1 MRIRTIKPEFW
12 THPVMSR
19 LPYDTRILA
28 IGLLNVA
35 DDEGYFDA
43 DPDYIRGAVL
53 FREDSSNVRRMLD
66 ELSRSEWI
74 VMCGGPDRPIGRVAH
89 FRKHQRV
96 DRPQP
101 SRLKQYALVEDSSNA
116 RRALDDQSTQEQGKE
131 RNGKD
136 TPIVPASGD
145 DRPEPSAEKPEP
157 ADQDPL
163 LLRAKAIFRMRPGT
177 PLDRGLRR
185 AWSTSWPI
193 VASITEPEWQT
204 LEAYYAADIG
214 QRDDIR
220 RRDLA
225 TLLNNWSGEL
235 TRAAAWADRTGFH
248 PENSQKKE
256 KGAGEPDEE
265 IWRAALEGLYPEADP
280 ATYRAWRDI
289 PDSLRAE
296 ILELLAANPEPATP

>member
-1 MRIRTIKPEFW
+1 MRIRTVKPEFW
-12 THPVMSR
+12 QHPVMSR

-28 IGLLNVA
+28 LGLLNLA

-74 VMCGGPDRPIGRVAH
+74 TLCGRPERPIGRVVN

-101 SRLKQYALVEDSSNA
+101 SRLKQYALDEASTND
-116 RRALDDQSTQEQGKE
+116 RRVLDDQSTQEQGTGK
-131 RNGKD
+131 GKD

-145 DRPEPSAEKPEP
+145 GPPETDS
-157 ADQDPL
+157 L

-177 PLDRGLRR
+177 PLDRGQRR
-185 AWSTSWPI
+185 AWKQAAPAMDCTIES
-193 VASITEPEWQT
+193 EWQT
-204 LEAYYAADIG
+204 LEAYYAAEIAS
-214 QRDDIR
+214 RDDIR

-235 TRAAAWADRTGFH
+235 TRAAAWAARTGFH
-248 PENSQKKE
+248 PEISQKKE
-256 KGAGEPDEE
+256 TGGPPEDL
-265 IWRAALEGLYPEADP
+265 WRAALEALYPEGNHTA
-280 ATYRAWRDI
+280 YRAWADV
-289 PDSLRAE
+289 PESLRDEITAALAVAE
-296 ILELLAANPEPATP
+296 QEAA

>member
-1 MRIRTIKPEFW
+1 MRIRTVKPEFW
-12 THPVMSR
+12 VHPVMSR

-28 IGLLNVA
+28 LGLLNLA

-74 VMCGGPDRPIGRVAH
+74 ILCGTRDRPIGRVVN

-101 SRLKQYALVEDSSNA
+101 SRLKQYALDESSSND
-116 RRALDDQSTQEQGKE
+116 RRVLDDQSTQEQGTGK
-131 RNGKD
+131 GKD

-145 DRPEPSAEKPEP
+145 DS

-177 PLDRGLRR
+177 ALDRSMRR
-185 AWSTSWPI
+185 AWKLSAAAIAGT
-193 VASITEPEWQT
+193 TESEWQT
-204 LEAYYAADIG
+204 LEAYYADLIAP
-214 QRDDIR
+214 RDDIR

-225 TLLNNWSGEL
+225 TLLNNWTGEL
-235 TRAAAWADRTGFH
+235 TRAAAWAARTGFH

-256 KGAGEPDEE
+256 EGPPED

-280 ATYRAWRDI
+280 AVYPSWSAV

-296 ILELLAANPEPATP
+296 ILEVLRTDAEMEAA